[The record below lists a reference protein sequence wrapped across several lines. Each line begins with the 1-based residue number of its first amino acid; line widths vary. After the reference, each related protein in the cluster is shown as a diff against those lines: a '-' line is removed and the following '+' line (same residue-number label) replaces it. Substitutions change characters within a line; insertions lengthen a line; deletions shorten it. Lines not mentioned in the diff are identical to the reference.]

1 MKKLLAFVI
10 VCVLS
15 VNVVNAQDNK
25 FHRGMMRPHFENLDS
40 ATRAKVMDARRDF
53 WEKQMKKN
61 EKRWKK
67 QMASGNM
74 GGWSWTRRGF
84 VMQPQEQMPQFV
96 GGEEAL
102 LDWIQENITYPVLA
116 EEASIEGKVVVAFD
130 VNNDGSIG
138 NVQVKESDNALLN
151 LEIVD
156 KLETMPNWIPAKQNG
171 RNVKV
176 RYTLPIK
183 FTALS

>member
-1 MKKLLAFVI
+1 MI
-10 VCVLS
+10 
-15 VNVVNAQDNK
+15 
-25 FHRGMMRPHFENLDS
+25 HRRL
-40 ATRAKVMDARRDF
+40 
-53 WEKQMKKN
+53 
-61 EKRWKK
+61 
-67 QMASGNM
+67 
-74 GGWSWTRRGF
+74 
-84 VMQPQEQMPQFV
+84 QPQEQMPQFV